1 MKPSVLGCLLGVLCL
16 GFVTL
21 FAAGPP
27 APRGEIPDFIAG
39 AEGLEDALRN
49 LKASLVKTP
58 VLTPEQERKG
68 FRLREGYQV
77 QLLAQEPVVKQPL
90 HLTFDPRGRLWV
102 TQYRQYPFP
111 AGLKVIAYDRYI
123 RAKFDKVPPPP
134 PHHFKGDDRIT
145 IHEDSRG
152 DGTFAKVSTFVDGL
166 NIATACLPDRD
177 GVWVL
182 NPPYLLFYPTK
193 DDVPGKPV
201 VHLSGFGLEDTHAV
215 ASSLTWGPDGEIYG
229 AQASTCTAKIKV
241 EITKARETTDFL
253 GQAIWRYH
261 PTQHRF
267 EIYAEGGGN
276 TFGVAF
282 NEQGD
287 VFSGTNWGRYRGLHY
302 VQGGYYVK
310 GWGKHGPLT
319 NPYALGYFEHM
330 PHVGDAD
337 RLVHTFE
344 VYHDTLFPELRG
356 KLVGVNALQRRV
368 QVTQLK
374 SQHSS
379 FTTVEEPF
387 LLTSEDGR
395 FRPVDIKVGPDGVL
409 YVADMYEP
417 RINHVDPRDNWDK
430 ATGRLWKIT
439 PRDFKPTPPRDFTRL
454 STKELL
460 VTLKSDHRTARETA
474 MRVLGWRREPTSREP
489 LVALVREA
497 DDRTATAA
505 FLALQQASLLD
516 EATTLVALVREKT
529 PTLRRWAVRLIGDDR
544 KASDAQAN
552 ALVRLAERDSDAPI
566 RSQLASSAKRLP
578 ARVALPLLNAL
589 WSRELDVKDPHVPM
603 LLWWAVEAHAE
614 TSRAALLAL
623 MREPQVR
630 SRPIVQSTILERL
643 MQRWVM
649 AGGRDNLLAAATLLR
664 EAGDDASRLLAG
676 VEKGFAG
683 RTADDLPR
691 ELREA
696 ILACW
701 ARGIPTG
708 RRTLG
713 LRLNHRPA
721 VDEALQRVAD
731 PRGDRTTRLSILR
744 VLGEVDV
751 PAAVPV
757 LLDLLEKSPDL
768 RTDTLAALG
777 RYGDAAIARR
787 VIALGLHRTPAGA
800 DLLAGR
806 PTWARLLLDEIEAK
820 RLDARTVPLDVVRK
834 IALHADLG
842 EMVTRHFGRV
852 RGASAKEKQTEMVR
866 YGNLLRS
873 GKGNAKAGAAVY
885 ENACGKCHK
894 LFGTGG
900 AVGPELTGYERG
912 NVLYWLENIVDPSA
926 VIREEYLSF
935 VVRTTNGQTLT
946 GIISGQDKTTVTL
959 RDAEGRETK
968 LARKRIE
975 DLRASTTSL
984 MPEGQ
989 LKSLS
994 DQQIRDLFAYL
1005 TATKKP

>member
-1 MKPSVLGCLLGVLCL
+1 MA
-16 GFVTL
+16 L
-21 FAAGPP
+21 FAAAPP

-58 VLTPEQERKG
+58 VLTPEEQRKG
-68 FRLREGYQV
+68 FRLRDGYQV
-77 QLLAQEPVVKQPL
+77 QLLAAEPIVKQPL
-90 HLTFDPRGRLWV
+90 HLAFDPRGRLWV

-123 RAKFDKVPPPP
+123 RAKFDKLPPPP
-134 PHHFKGDDRIT
+134 PHHFKGEDRIT
-145 IHEDSRG
+145 LHEDSRG

-166 NIATACLPDRD
+166 NIATACLPDRE

-193 DDVPGKPV
+193 DDVPGTPV

-215 ASSLTWGPDGEIYG
+215 ASSLTWGPDGWIYG
-229 AQASTCTAKIKV
+229 AQGSTCTAKVRV
-241 EITKARETTDFL
+241 EKTKARETTDFL

-302 VQGGYYVK
+302 VQGGYHVK

-330 PHVGDAD
+330 HHVGDAD

-344 VYHDTLFPELRG
+344 IYHDSLFPDLRG
-356 KLVGVNALQRRV
+356 KLIGVNALQRRV

-374 SQHSS
+374 SQSS
-379 FTTVEEPF
+379 TFTTVEEPF

-395 FRPVDIKVGPDGVL
+395 FRPVDLKVGPEGAL
-409 YVADMYEP
+409 YVADLYEP

-439 PRDFKPTPPRDFTRL
+439 PRDFKATPPRDFTRL

-460 VTLKSDHRTARETA
+460 ETLRSENRTAREIA
-474 MRVLGWRREPTSREP
+474 IRVLGWRREARET
-489 LVALVREA
+489 LQQWVRTE

-505 FLALQQASLLD
+505 FLALHQAGLRD
-516 EATTLVALVREKT
+516 EPVTLAALAREKS
-529 PTLRRWAVRLIGDDR
+529 PALRRWAVRLIGDER
-544 KASDAQAN
+544 KATDAQAA
-552 ALVRLAERDSDAPI
+552 ALLRLAQRDPDARV

-578 ARVALPLLNAL
+578 AKVALPVVDAL
-589 WSRELDVKDPHVPM
+589 CDRDEDAKDPHVPM
-603 LLWWAVEAHAE
+603 LIWWAIEAHAE
-614 TSRAALLAL
+614 TSREDLLAL
-623 MREPQVR
+623 MREGKKR
-630 SRPIVQSTILERL
+630 ARAIVQSTILERL
-643 MQRWVM
+643 MQRWIM
-649 AGGRDNLLAAATLLR
+649 AGGRENLLAAATLLR
-664 EAGDDASRLLAG
+664 ESGEDASRLLSG
-676 VEKGFAG
+676 IEKGFAG
-683 RTADDLPR
+683 RTADELPR
-691 ELREA
+691 ELRDA

-701 ARGIPTG
+701 ERGIPTG

-713 LRLNHRPA
+713 LRFNHRPA
-721 VDEALQRVAD
+721 VVEALQLVAD
-731 PRGDRTTRLSILR
+731 ARGDRAARLAILR

-757 LLDLLEKSPDL
+757 LLKLLENAPEL
-768 RTDTLAALG
+768 RADTLAALG
-777 RYGDAAIARR
+777 RSADPAIAKR
-787 VIALGLHRTPAGA
+787 VIALGLHRTPAGL

-806 PTWARLLLDEIEAK
+806 ATSAKLLLAEIEAK
-820 RLDARTVPLDVVRK
+820 RLDARAVPLDVVRK
-834 IALHADLG
+834 LALHAELI
-842 EMVTRHFGRV
+842 EMVMRHFGRV

-866 YGNLLRS
+866 YGNLLKS
-873 GKGNAKAGAAVY
+873 GKGDAKAGAAVY

-894 LFGTGG
+894 LFGVGG
-900 AVGPELTGYERG
+900 SVGPELTGYERG
-912 NVLYWLENIVDPSA
+912 NVIYWLENIVDPSA

-946 GIISGQDKTTVTL
+946 GILSGQDKTTVTL

-968 LARKRIE
+968 LSRKRIE
-975 DLRASTTSL
+975 DLRASNTSI

-989 LKSLS
+989 LKALS

-1005 TATKKP
+1005 MSSKKP